1 MSGQRD
7 TREKEPLNPIIGLF
21 DDSPIQGPRQE
32 GLGLLIDRDA
42 HKEGVLDPRD
52 ECGKGRY
59 TPAVDTG

>member
-1 MSGQRD
+1 MIVPF
-7 TREKEPLNPIIGLF
+7 RERVK
-21 DDSPIQGPRQE
+21 E